1 MIKVTR
7 SLLNIK
13 LVSLTK
19 VNRIDMSDAT
29 NSPPEE
35 LVPDEVI
42 PHRTL
47 PPLRY
52 RDMPPPIPWKKMI
65 GPSIM
70 LAGLSLGSGEFVMWP
85 YIVYKA
91 GFIFFWACVLGV
103 ITQYFLN
110 MEIERWTLV
119 TGESAITGFCRL
131 SRIWVPVMLLM
142 NIIPWA
148 WPGWAT
154 GAGTMLSWSMY
165 GPVVEMNEADA
176 EFAGASPFQLTPEL
190 SSHATLVQSQADGAP
205 AKLIWRGPMNATQR
219 TQLTELNGSP
229 EFQDAVNQVHKTIS
243 SAGGYSYSAHYVPY
257 FGIAGLVLAG
267 VILTSGPVVY
277 NTVERIQTILVGLI
291 FVTAIG
297 LGIMIIKPYAIEQML
312 TGAMSFGQMPDESAD
327 LGTMALLGALAF
339 AGAGG
344 TMNLGQSNFIKDKGY
359 GMGQYIGRITSPIT
373 GQEEAI
379 SDVGY
384 HFKHTDENMSRWRHW
399 WRAAGIE
406 HFFSFFLTC
415 LICLILLTLISYS
428 LFYDADGNP
437 VAGTESYGQGLGF
450 VWGQAEL
457 IGTQLGT
464 GVKYAFLL
472 MGIAILLTTELG
484 VLDATA
490 RISTD
495 IVKVNLLRDNE
506 NWSASRLY
514 FLFLWGEIIL
524 GSCILLYG
532 TIDPSFKEP
541 LFLLKTSAAMN
552 GGVMMIYSVLLLYL
566 NNKILSRSLSMTP
579 LRFVAI
585 IWSCAFF
592 GYFTIQALQ
601 LSVLPYLF
609 D

>member
-1 MIKVTR
+1 
-7 SLLNIK
+7 
-13 LVSLTK
+13 
-19 VNRIDMSDAT
+19 MSDAT
-29 NSPPEE
+29 NPPPDE

-52 RDMPPPIPWKKMI
+52 RDMPQPISWKKMI

-103 ITQYFLN
+103 VTQYFLN

-131 SRIWVPVMLLM
+131 SRIWVPVMLLL

-154 GAGTMLSWSMY
+154 GAGTMMSWTMY
-165 GPVVEMNEADA
+165 GPVIRAEA
-176 EFAGASPFQLTPEL
+176 EFTDVAKVEVPSGLT
-190 SSHATLVQSQADGAP
+190 QQAAISYGETGNGSG
-205 AKLIWRGPMNATQR
+205 LLTWTGPMTVEQQE
-219 TQLTELNGSP
+219 QLAAASDAPQFQQAVDEVFSKITNKNGVVY
-229 EFQDAVNQVHKTIS
+229 DAR
-243 SAGGYSYSAHYVPY
+243 YVPY
-257 FGIAGLVLAG
+257 LGIAGLFIVGA
-267 VILTSGPVVY
+267 ILTAGPVVY

-312 TGAMSFGQMPDESAD
+312 TGAMSFGQMPDESAN

-359 GMGQYIGRITSPIT
+359 GMGQYIGRITSPLT

-384 HFKHTDENMSRWRHW
+384 HFKHTDENMARWRHW

-415 LICLILLTLISYS
+415 LVCLMLLTLISYS

-457 IGTQLGT
+457 IGTQLGG